1 MEVSVNCVTVLA
13 TGTAV
18 ARALENNK
26 CLHSL
31 AMFNC
36 EYQSNGF
43 GDATHISLAKMLKIN
58 STLSSLAYEF
68 SGMSSAV

>member
-18 ARALENNK
+18 ARALENNE